1 MPSAEQCERAARC
14 ARGLGAPIRDGM
26 PPQGLYR
33 ALLALVE
40 SVERPYTK
48 EELEKKPPVS
58 DARKVLR
65 APKKPKKVAEP
76 VQEGLW

>member
-1 MPSAEQCERAARC
+1 M
-14 ARGLGAPIRDGM
+14 
-26 PPQGLYR
+26 
-33 ALLALVE
+33 VE